1 MLVDAHTCRPSELTE
16 HDVTCEQNTTS
27 SNCPCVNKN
36 KLTADSCSASKKK
49 SEKSVGHTRR
59 NLSSDAVTANPSAT
73 RRSLI
78 LPSWSWNTRSSCRLP

>member
-1 MLVDAHTCRPSELTE
+1 MSRTPRLPVLVDAHTCRPSELTE
-16 HDVTCEQNTTS
+16 HDVT
-27 SNCPCVNKN
+27 
-36 KLTADSCSASKKK
+36 ADSCSASRKK

-78 LPSWSWNTRSSCRLP
+78 LPSWSWNTRSS